1 METSVKVRPF
11 NGNSKTKAFVELTLD
26 NVLVVKGMT
35 LVEGKNGLFLA
46 MPSSKGKKDGKYY
59 DTVYPL
65 KKDWRKTLEETAIR
79 KYKEQ
84 TGNQSNES
92 GGDFE

>member
-1 METSVKVRPF
+1 MKTSVKVRPF

-26 NVLVVKGMT
+26 DVLVVKGMT

-46 MPSSKGKKDGKYY
+46 MPSSKGKDEKYY
-59 DTVYPL
+59 DSVYPL

-79 KYKEQ
+79 KYKAQ
-84 TGNQSNES
+84 SDNQSNES
-92 GGDFE
+92 GDDFI